1 MKRDRS
7 GASKMLVGSE
17 HVYILL
23 LHVFN
28 EAFQLEAFLK
38 DIMRLVFFFLLV
50 EIGGRFCFSEE
61 RCVVLQLVAFLLF
74 L

>member
-1 MKRDRS
+1 MKRDRN

-17 HVYILL
+17 HIYILL

-28 EAFQLEAFLK
+28 EAFQLKAFLE
-38 DIMRLVFFFLLV
+38 DIMRLVFFLSV
-50 EIGGRFCFSEE
+50 EIGGRFHFSEE
-61 RCVVLQLVAFLLF
+61 RHVVLQLVAFLVF